1 LKKAVIWASLPNA
14 CMITIKDKTFVPFLE
29 PAELE
34 KRIIELARSL
44 DADYEGKNPLFIVV
58 LKGAF
63 LFAAELF
70 KHLGS
75 ACEVTFVRLSSYQ
88 SLESSGKVK
97 QIIGLEESV
106 QGRHVVIVED
116 IVDTGLTMAQL
127 TAQLSQKGAAS
138 VEIATLLHK
147 PDALRENVSI
157 RYLGFTIE
165 NRFVVG
171 FGLDYEEQGR
181 NLPGVYVLEGVTKPQ
196 SSKATK

>member
-1 LKKAVIWASLPNA
+1 
-14 CMITIKDKTFVPFLE
+14 MITIKDKNFVPFLE
-29 PAELE
+29 PATLE
-34 KRIIELARSL
+34 KRIIELARQL
-44 DADYEGKNPLFIVV
+44 DADYEGQNPLFIVV

-70 KHLGS
+70 KHLNIP
-75 ACEVTFVRLSSYQ
+75 CEVTFVRLSSYQ

-106 QGRHVVIVED
+106 ENRHVVIVED

-127 TAQLSQKGAAS
+127 TAQLSEKGADS

-147 PDALRENVSI
+147 PDALREDVSI
-157 RYLGFTIE
+157 RYLGFEIE

-181 NLPGVYVLEGVTKPQ
+181 NLAGVFVLKEVFPR
-196 SSKATK
+196 

>member
-1 LKKAVIWASLPNA
+1 MKKAVIWASLPNA

-196 SSKATK
+196 SSKVTK

>member
-1 LKKAVIWASLPNA
+1 
-14 CMITIKDKTFVPFLE
+14 MITVKDKTFVPFLD
-29 PAELE
+29 PNELE
-34 KRIIELARSL
+34 RRIKELATEL
-44 DADYEGKNPLFIVV
+44 NEDYQDKSPLFVVV

-70 KHLGS
+70 KYVTIPS
-75 ACEVTFVRLSSYQ
+75 EITFVRLSSYETM
-88 SLESSGKVK
+88 ESSGRVK

-106 QGRHVVIVED
+106 QDRHVVIVED

-127 TAQLSQKGAAS
+127 TAQLRGKGAIS

-147 PDALRENVSI
+147 PEAMREEVDT
-157 RYLGFTIE
+157 RYVGFVIE

-181 NLPGVYVLEGVTKPQ
+181 NLNGVYVLAEAPEEKDTKEAQPEGNKGTK
-196 SSKATK
+196 

>member
-1 LKKAVIWASLPNA
+1 
-14 CMITIKDKTFVPFLE
+14 MITVHDKTFVPFIE
-29 PAELE
+29 PADLQ
-34 KRIIELARSL
+34 KRISSLAQQL
-44 DADYEGKNPLFIVV
+44 NEDYQSRTPLFVVV

-70 KHLGS
+70 KHITIP
-75 ACEVTFVRLSSYQ
+75 CEITFVRLSSYQ
-88 SLESSGKVK
+88 SMASAGLVK

-106 QGRHVVIVED
+106 QDRHVVIVED

-127 TAQLSQKGAAS
+127 TAQLRQQGAQS

-147 PDALRENVSI
+147 PEALRENVET
-157 RYLGFTIE
+157 RYVGFEIE

-181 NLPGVYVLEGVTKPQ
+181 NLDGIFVLSEGEKG
-196 SSKATK
+196 

>member
-1 LKKAVIWASLPNA
+1 
-14 CMITIKDKTFVPFLE
+14 MITIKDKSFVPFLE

-34 KRIIELARSL
+34 KRIIELARVL
-44 DADYEGKNPLFIVV
+44 DADYEGSNPLFIVV

-70 KHLGS
+70 KHLRIP
-75 ACEVTFVRLSSYQ
+75 CEVTFVRLSSYQ

-106 QGRHVVIVED
+106 ENRHVVIVED
-116 IVDTGLTMAQL
+116 IVDTGLTMAHL

-147 PDALRENVSI
+147 PDALREDVSI
-157 RYLGFTIE
+157 RYLGFEIE

-181 NLPGVYVLEGVTKPQ
+181 NLAGVFVIKEANAEQESGSNGLSRPDAG
-196 SSKATK
+196 

>member
-1 LKKAVIWASLPNA
+1 
-14 CMITIKDKTFVPFLE
+14 MITIKDKTFVPFLE
-29 PAELE
+29 PAKLE
-34 KRIIELARSL
+34 KRIIELADQL
-44 DADYEGKNPLFIVV
+44 DKNYQDKNPLFIVV

-70 KHLGS
+70 KHIQIP
-75 ACEVTFVRLSSYQ
+75 CEVTFVRLSSYQ
-88 SLESSGKVK
+88 NMESSGRVK
-97 QIIGLEESV
+97 QIIGLEEDV
-106 QGRHVVIVED
+106 QDRHVVIVED

-147 PDALRENVSI
+147 PDALREDVNI
-157 RYLGFTIE
+157 RYLGFEIE

-181 NLPGVYVLEGVTKPQ
+181 NLAGVFVLSEATEPERRTAQ
-196 SSKATK
+196 SDKATK

>member
-1 LKKAVIWASLPNA
+1 MKKAVIWASLPNA

-181 NLPGVYVLEGVTKPQ
+181 NLPGVYVLEGVTKP
-196 SSKATK
+196 

>member
-1 LKKAVIWASLPNA
+1 
-14 CMITIKDKTFVPFLE
+14 MITVKDKTFVPFLE
-29 PAELE
+29 PRELE
-34 KRIIELARSL
+34 QRIRELASEL
-44 DADYEGKNPLFIVV
+44 NTDYQDKTPLFIVV

-70 KHLGS
+70 RYVTIPS
-75 ACEVTFVRLSSYQ
+75 EVTFVRLSSY
-88 SLESSGKVK
+88 EHMASSGRIK

-106 QGRHVVIVED
+106 EDRHVVIVED

-127 TAQLSQKGAAS
+127 TAQLRDKGAVS

-147 PDALRENVSI
+147 PEAMREDVTT
-157 RYLGFTIE
+157 RYVGFTIE

-181 NLPGVYVLEGVTKPQ
+181 NLNGVYVLSEGTEK
-196 SSKATK
+196 

>member
-1 LKKAVIWASLPNA
+1 
-14 CMITIKDKTFVPFLE
+14 MIITVQDKTFVPFL
-29 PAELE
+29 PAAELGA
-34 KRIIELARSL
+34 RTAELARRL
-44 DADYEGKNPLFIVV
+44 DEDYEDKNPLFVVV

-70 KHLGS
+70 KHLKVP
-75 ACEVTFVRLSSYQ
+75 CEITFVRLSSYQ
-88 SLESSGKVK
+88 KTESTGRVK

-106 QGRHVVIVED
+106 QNRHVVIVED

-127 TAQLSQKGAAS
+127 TAQLADRGAAS

-147 PDALRENVSI
+147 PDALREDI
-157 RYLGFTIE
+157 RLRYVGFEIE

-181 NLPGVYVLEGVTKPQ
+181 NLDGVFVLKEGGEVKG
-196 SSKATK
+196 

>member
-1 LKKAVIWASLPNA
+1 
-14 CMITIKDKTFVPFLE
+14 MITIKDKTFVPFLE

-34 KRIIELARSL
+34 KRIIELAQEL
-44 DADYEGKNPLFIVV
+44 DADYEDKNPLFIVV

-70 KHLGS
+70 KHLRVP
-75 ACEVTFVRLSSYQ
+75 CEVTFVRLSSYQ

-97 QIIGLEESV
+97 QIMGLEESV
-106 QGRHVVIVED
+106 QGRHIVIVED

-127 TAQLSQKGAAS
+127 TAQLSKKGATS

-147 PDALRENVSI
+147 PDALREDVSI
-157 RYLGFTIE
+157 RYLGFEIE

-181 NLPGVYVLEGVTKPQ
+181 NLAGVFVLKEANTE
-196 SSKATK
+196 

>member
-1 LKKAVIWASLPNA
+1 MPNE
-14 CMITIKDKTFVPFLE
+14 CMIIIKDKAFVPFLE

-34 KRIIELARSL
+34 KRIVDLARTL

-70 KHLGS
+70 KHLRVP
-75 ACEVTFVRLSSYQ
+75 CEVTFVRLSSYR

-106 QGRHVVIVED
+106 QDRHVVIVED

-127 TAQLSQKGAAS
+127 TAQLSEKGTAS

-147 PDALRENVSI
+147 PDALREEVSI
-157 RYLGFTIE
+157 RYLGFEIE

-181 NLPGVYVLEGVTKPQ
+181 NLAGVYVLKEANAEKENGSTRGAPRR
-196 SSKATK
+196 

>member
-1 LKKAVIWASLPNA
+1 
-14 CMITIKDKTFVPFLE
+14 MITVKDKTFVPFLQ
-29 PAELE
+29 PSELE
-34 KRIIELARSL
+34 ERIRGLACELNE
-44 DADYEGKNPLFIVV
+44 DYRDKMPLFVVV

-70 KHLGS
+70 KHVTVPG
-75 ACEVTFVRLSSYQ
+75 EITFVRLSSYQ
-88 SLESSGKVK
+88 SMESAGRVK

-106 QGRHVVIVED
+106 QDRHVVIVED

-127 TAQLSQKGAAS
+127 TAQLRGQGASS

-147 PDALRENVSI
+147 PDAMREDVTI
-157 RYLGFTIE
+157 RYVGFEIA

-181 NLPGVYVLEGVTKPQ
+181 NLNGVYVLSEGPM
-196 SSKATK
+196 

>member
-1 LKKAVIWASLPNA
+1 
-14 CMITIKDKTFVPFLE
+14 MITVKDKTFVPFLQ
-29 PAELE
+29 PHELE
-34 KRIIELARSL
+34 QRIRELASEL
-44 DADYEGKNPLFIVV
+44 NEDYQDKMPLFVVV

-70 KHLGS
+70 KHLTIPG
-75 ACEVTFVRLSSYQ
+75 EITFVRLSSYQ
-88 SLESSGKVK
+88 SMESAGRIK

-106 QGRHVVIVED
+106 QDRHVVIVED

-127 TAQLSQKGAAS
+127 TAQLRGKGALS

-147 PDALRENVSI
+147 PDAMREDVVT
-157 RYLGFTIE
+157 RYVGFKIE

-181 NLPGVYVLEGVTKPQ
+181 NLNGVYVLEK
-196 SSKATK
+196 

>member
-1 LKKAVIWASLPNA
+1 
-14 CMITIKDKTFVPFLE
+14 MITVKDKTFVPFLE
-29 PAELE
+29 PAKLE
-34 KRIIELARSL
+34 QRIRELAAAL
-44 DADYEGKNPLFIVV
+44 NEDYHDKMPLFVVV

-70 KHLGS
+70 KHLTIPS
-75 ACEVTFVRLSSYQ
+75 EITFVRLSSY
-88 SLESSGKVK
+88 ESMESAGRVK

-106 QGRHVVIVED
+106 QDRYVVIVED

-127 TAQLSQKGAAS
+127 TAQLREKGALS

-147 PDALRENVSI
+147 PEAMREEVNT
-157 RYLGFTIE
+157 RYVGFEIA

-181 NLPGVYVLEGVTKPQ
+181 NLNGVYVLAEGEKSGVKG
-196 SSKATK
+196 